1 MMHRVFRLQTP
12 IFSVLLLLGAW
23 LWVGCAPSGI
33 VRMSPQN
40 QWGVV
45 ADADGLVILSR
56 DGQQRRIS
64 DSYNSRYGVI
74 FSQDGLTAVFVNTSG
89 EIQRVAVTNGAP
101 ISYPNLTIS
110 PDRGVLLPLPSDQFL
125 ILDTTETE
133 EVVAQVVA
141 IENGQVLN
149 RTEGIGQVFVSAG
162 AVTAVQTSA
171 DESHWHAPD
180 LPSGALKL
188 VFQAIDAPEYLYL
201 FAADADG
208 FDMQAALPRLLSSD
222 DLELLANR
230 VADDPRSGLLT
241 AEGRYLLLHTL
252 ADDVYQLW
260 VLDLQ
265 SDTPARLLVA
275 DSAQPVEFLVAP
287 DKPQVA
293 YQTENGQVEISDLPS
308 GLITQLPL
316 GAEMQGWH

>member
-1 MMHRVFRLQTP
+1 MMRRVFLSQTP
-12 IFSVLLLLGAW
+12 MISVLLLLGAW
-23 LWVGCAPSGI
+23 LWAGCAPSGI

-45 ADADGLVILSR
+45 ADADGLVILAR

-64 DSYNSRYGVI
+64 DSYNARYGVI
-74 FSQDGLTAVFVNTSG
+74 FSQDGLTAVFVDTNG
-89 EIQRVAVTNGAP
+89 AVQRVTVTNGTP
-101 ISYPNLTIS
+101 IAYPNLSIS
-110 PDRGVLLPLPSDQFL
+110 PDQGALLPLPNDQFL

-141 IENGQVLN
+141 IENGQILN

-162 AVTAVQTSA
+162 AVTAIQTSPA
-171 DESHWHAPD
+171 ESHWHAPD

-188 VFQAIDAPEYLYL
+188 VFQAVDAPEYLYL

-208 FDMQAALPRLLSSD
+208 FAMQAALPRLLNAD
-222 DLELLANR
+222 DLEILANR

-241 AEGRYLLLHTL
+241 AEGRYLLLHTF

-265 SDTPARLLVA
+265 ADTPARLLVA
-275 DSAQPVEFLVAP
+275 DSAQPVAFLVAP
-287 DKPQVA
+287 DKPQVS
-293 YQTENGQVEISDLPS
+293 YQTENGQVEITDLPS